1 MIKAMVIEDR
11 ILTLNA
17 LKSQVPWKEN
27 DIETVG
33 FYTNCKE
40 AMANIEKLKPDVIVS
55 DIVMPGIDGLTFCE
69 YVNGLNQNIKIII
82 ISAYSKFEYA
92 KRGIQ
97 LGVYDFLE
105 KPVDY
110 ELLCSRV
117 VQAGKEKQHEQQVQ
131 KLYVNNQDM
140 YIESLFLS
148 LIQNDGLSKKE
159 KTEELKNILQTNL
172 EDMWFNCIMIAVE
185 FANKNIEVKEI
196 CESVRDRLA
205 GICQEEIWGPFP
217 YQASTY
223 CLILGKKENC
233 MTELPEEN
241 LQQSVDLLVRR
252 YPDIHINIG
261 IGYWAESADKLQ
273 DSAESAAEALEYRF
287 VFGKNDV
294 FNICN
299 YEDKKLEDYK
309 GFEAFERQLTECI
322 DSGDSG
328 RIKKLCT
335 DMGEYVEEHRINKSY
350 LDFFITDFLSI
361 CLRKTPSDMDFH
373 KEDYLLKLRKTRYA
387 REALSCFAEILL
399 TECENRRRKPATDG
413 ENTAQKIKEYIE
425 KNFKK
430 ENLSLGEI
438 SKIFNMSPNYIC
450 RIFKE
455 KTGTTLLNYINNL
468 KILEAK
474 KMLVQTDKKIWEIS
488 QELGYS
494 NQYYFSMGF
503 KKATGYSPKEYRKQS

>member
-1 MIKAMVIEDR
+1 
-11 ILTLNA
+11 
-17 LKSQVPWKEN
+17 
-27 DIETVG
+27 
-33 FYTNCKE
+33 
-40 AMANIEKLKPDVIVS
+40 
-55 DIVMPGIDGLTFCE
+55 
-69 YVNGLNQNIKIII
+69 
-82 ISAYSKFEYA
+82 
-92 KRGIQ
+92 
-97 LGVYDFLE
+97 
-105 KPVDY
+105 
-110 ELLCSRV
+110 
-117 VQAGKEKQHEQQVQ
+117 
-131 KLYVNNQDM
+131 
-140 YIESLFLS
+140 
-148 LIQNDGLSKKE
+148 
-159 KTEELKNILQTNL
+159 
-172 EDMWFNCIMIAVE
+172 
-185 FANKNIEVKEI
+185 
-196 CESVRDRLA
+196 
-205 GICQEEIWGPFP
+205 
-217 YQASTY
+217 
-223 CLILGKKENC
+223 